1 MPARPPLAPLPPVWE
16 SANIP
21 CPHLTIEQPR
31 TLIEK
36 SGISSPVT
44 ITEEVLRTD
53 AQLIIAAAR
62 EPLNNTLAGNLVDWK
77 VLRTGAPPHYTREII
92 YKTELPFPFSARTF
106 NIESWF
112 MPTTHLPTSLRA
124 ASFCFIAQTPLGKV
138 AKGVAGDVMFSGY
151 LCIPLPDETTW
162 LRRVLAVELNLPCVP
177 RSLEL
182 AALRSTVR
190 SDHIGWTKCLH
201 RTSVHFKP

>member
-1 MPARPPLAPLPPVWE
+1 
-16 SANIP
+16 
-21 CPHLTIEQPR
+21 
-31 TLIEK
+31 
-36 SGISSPVT
+36 
-44 ITEEVLRTD
+44 
-53 AQLIIAAAR
+53 
-62 EPLNNTLAGNLVDWK
+62 
-77 VLRTGAPPHYTREII
+77 
-92 YKTELPFPFSARTF
+92 
-106 NIESWF
+106 

-151 LCIPLPDETTW
+151 LCIPLPDKTTW

-190 SDHIGWTKCLH
+190 SDHNWMDEMPPPHKCALQA
-201 RTSVHFKP
+201 VVEGDDAYC